1 MNKLTTLFVGLMV
14 ATSCA
19 AEGWQASVAKYKD
32 NKACAI
38 SYTFDD
44 GLKEHYTMVGPE
56 FEKRGMRATFFINGN
71 SINQDD
77 AHIADTTRM
86 TWAHLRELSDR
97 GHEISNH
104 GWAHKNF
111 ARFPIEEI
119 REDIEKNDSAI
130 LACTGKPAL
139 TFCYPNNNKKA
150 EGRRISDKGRVGTR
164 TFQRSLG
171 SKSNDKELAEWT
183 QKMIDTHDWGVTMT
197 HGITYGY
204 DNFGRTPQ
212 RLWKHLDMVAS
223 LKDKIWVGTFY
234 EVAAYTA
241 ERRATSLGIA
251 RPKENLLLITPT
263 MRLDPSLFVEP
274 LTLVIQGDTPIRK
287 LSAKQGG
294 KKLSVTLTNDGK
306 ALVTFNPNGGV
317 IEVKVK

>member
-1 MNKLTTLFVGLMV
+1 MKRLTSFLTGIFIATTCV
-14 ATSCA
+14 AND
-19 AEGWQASVAKYKD
+19 WQVHIAKYKD
-32 NKACAI
+32 DKACAI

-44 GLKEHYTMVGPE
+44 GLEEHYTLVGPE
-56 FEKRGMRATFFINGN
+56 FEKRGMRATFFINGAK
-71 SINQDD
+71 INQDD
-77 AHIADTTRM
+77 EHITDTTRM
-86 TWAHLRELSDR
+86 TWAQLRELSDR

-183 QKMIDTHDWGVTMT
+183 RRMIATCDWGVAMT
-197 HGITYGY
+197 HGINYGY

-212 RLWKHLDMVAS
+212 RLWNHLDMVAS
-223 LKDKIWVGTFY
+223 LKDSIWVGTFY
-234 EVAAYTA
+234 EVSAYTA
-241 ERRATSLGIA
+241 EQRATSLGIA
-251 RPKENLLLITPT
+251 RPKENLLLVTPT
-263 MRLDPSLFVEP
+263 MRLDSSLFVEP
-274 LTLVIQGDTPIRK
+274 LTLVIQGDTPIRR
-287 LSAKQGG
+287 LTAKQDS
-294 KKLSVTLTNDGK
+294 KRLTVTLRDGK
-306 ALVTFNPNGGV
+306 ALIPFNPNGGV

>member
-1 MNKLTTLFVGLMV
+1 MKRLTALLTGIIIATTCV
-14 ATSCA
+14 AND
-19 AEGWQASVAKYKD
+19 WQVHIAKYKD
-32 NKACAI
+32 DKACAI

-44 GLKEHYTMVGPE
+44 GLKEHYTLVGPE
-56 FEKRGMRATFFINGN
+56 FEKRGMRATFFICGGK
-71 SINQDD
+71 INQDD
-77 AHIADTTRM
+77 EHIADTTRM
-86 TWAHLRELSDR
+86 TWAQLRELSDR

-111 ARFPIEEI
+111 SRFPIEEI

-183 QKMIDTHDWGVTMT
+183 RRMIATRDWGVAMT

-212 RLWKHLDMVAS
+212 RLWNHLDMVAS
-223 LKDKIWVGTFY
+223 LKDSIWVGTFY
-234 EVAAYTA
+234 EVSAYTA
-241 ERRATSLGIA
+241 EQRATSLGIA
-251 RPKENLLLITPT
+251 RPKENLLLVTPT
-263 MRLDPSLFVEP
+263 MRLDSSLFVEP
-274 LTLVIQGDTPIRK
+274 LTLVIQGDNPIRK
-287 LSAKQGG
+287 LTAKQDG
-294 KKLSVTLTNDGK
+294 KRLTVTLRDGK
-306 ALVTFNPNGGV
+306 ALIPFDPNGGV